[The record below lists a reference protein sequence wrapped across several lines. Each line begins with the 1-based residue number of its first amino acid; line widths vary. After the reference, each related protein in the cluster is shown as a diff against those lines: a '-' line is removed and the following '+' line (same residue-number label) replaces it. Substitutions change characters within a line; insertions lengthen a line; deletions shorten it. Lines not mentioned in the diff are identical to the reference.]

1 MGSRLTVDITSSVNE
16 GANSTALGA
25 HGGSGL
31 SALGGVIRLHEIGPD
46 APPIAHAIKLELFAN
61 QYYYGGGPQKRKLQ
75 PPSPSNGGRTQ
86 YVWPATGSDSYTWA
100 ACGLGSRCLAYHGTN
115 EHLAP
120 GSLLALPE
128 AVASSLI
135 PKLKTVPGARVAAAF
150 RDYGGYIIDDTASD
164 SASLSW
170 ESGADDVFR
179 LTYNMTLNTAGGP
192 WYDDLVAIFQGLHV
206 VVNNKPSSIGGGG
219 KPRRPPLPPLCNK
232 GDDDDSRVA
241 NLTTVFRAGE
251 DGFGCMRYPQLHSVQ
266 DTLYVFVECYNA
278 SGDHCDA
285 SRMGFPVLANCHA
298 YGNVCYKRS
307 LDPTGTRWGPLQV
320 VPINGSGTM
329 MWARGHGTLYLPE
342 LHQICLHFNGG
353 SVYGNNGLDGPPGG
367 ARHKQCLDLR
377 TGRWTEPTN
386 LDSQIPE
393 CKDFL
398 GARQGNIVLPSGRQ
412 LWSQWSFGS
421 VDRGGKHV
429 GNEGRVCVYG
439 SDDGV
444 NWKTFTMLN
453 GTAEGAM
460 VYLPENDSVYFSAM
474 PPCPACRANRARV
487 AGWSTDSGGSFALR
501 RDSSAPLDPV
511 GDAIPGPLLQAHGEL
526 IFALP
531 LGNGSRYGGSNTD
544 HGDRLN
550 MAVHASPD
558 GGVRWTRSLQVSGG
572 YGGYGGLSTLP
583 GDDDSFALVFEA
595 GPLPGMICAGACSI
609 RFTSVRYDFGPASKT
624 DDASVGVQIFQHS
637 EGPCTCI
644 GIPIVMRVQ
653 DTLLAFGQCRVGV
666 GWAKDD
672 GCYVKDPVPGDS
684 SACNGTC
691 IVLKRSVTG
700 GRTWSNL
707 SVVIN
712 GAFNMMPVFDSV
724 RGKLVVSFDTGG
736 AVDDKPFVQ
745 QPGAT
750 YATTATVGPGI
761 LSAAAWSPPT
771 KIFSFPGWA
780 SAPGPNVGVQLSGKA
795 GAAGRLV
802 FAGWANNTGRT
813 CVVVIWYSD
822 DGGETF
828 KKGAELPGA
837 CEAGLQEMSDG
848 RLLIL
853 ANDGSARDKGPC
865 PGDTLAHAFS
875 TTGGASFPQWQCDPA
890 LINADSQAG
899 LLVVNGTIVVSNP
912 GVNPVTCPPC
922 SLNMRVHA
930 SSDGGEH
937 FGLVREF
944 ASGGKV
950 WTGAG
955 NNGTAGGYS
964 SLTTLAGTT
973 ALGLAWETS
982 GPGSTCVG
990 SRCRVVFST
999 FGLPE

>member
-1 MGSRLTVDITSSVNE
+1 MGSRLTVDITSSANE

-46 APPIAHAIKLELFAN
+46 APPISHAIKLELFAN

-86 YVWPATGSDSYTWA
+86 YVWPATGSDAYTWA

-170 ESGADDVFR
+170 ESGADDVFQS
-179 LTYNMTLNTAGGP
+179 TYNMTLNTAGGP

-206 VVNNKPSSIGGGG
+206 VINNKPSSIGGGG
-219 KPRRPPLPPLCNK
+219 EPRRPPLPPLCGTSASHK
-232 GDDDDSRVA
+232 GDDDDSVP
-241 NLTTVFRAGE
+241 
-251 DGFGCMRYPQLHSVQ
+251 YIS
-266 DTLYVFVECYNA
+266 
-278 SGDHCDA
+278 
-285 SRMGFPVLANCHA
+285 
-298 YGNVCYKRS
+298 
-307 LDPTGTRWGPLQV
+307 QV
-320 VPINGSGTM
+320 
-329 MWARGHGTLYLPE
+329 
-342 LHQICLHFNGG
+342 
-353 SVYGNNGLDGPPGG
+353 
-367 ARHKQCLDLR
+367 
-377 TGRWTEPTN
+377 
-386 LDSQIPE
+386 
-393 CKDFL
+393 
-398 GARQGNIVLPSGRQ
+398 
-412 LWSQWSFGS
+412 
-421 VDRGGKHV
+421 
-429 GNEGRVCVYG
+429 
-439 SDDGV
+439 
-444 NWKTFTMLN
+444 
-453 GTAEGAM
+453 
-460 VYLPENDSVYFSAM
+460 
-474 PPCPACRANRARV
+474 
-487 AGWSTDSGGSFALR
+487 
-501 RDSSAPLDPV
+501 
-511 GDAIPGPLLQAHGEL
+511 
-526 IFALP
+526 
-531 LGNGSRYGGSNTD
+531 
-544 HGDRLN
+544 
-550 MAVHASPD
+550 
-558 GGVRWTRSLQVSGG
+558 
-572 YGGYGGLSTLP
+572 
-583 GDDDSFALVFEA
+583 
-595 GPLPGMICAGACSI
+595 
-609 RFTSVRYDFGPASKT
+609 
-624 DDASVGVQIFQHS
+624 FQHS

-672 GCYVKDPVPGDS
+672 GCYVKEPVPGDS

-691 IVLKRSVTG
+691 IVLKRSVTA

-750 YATTATVGPGI
+750 YATTASTVGPGI
-761 LSAAAWSPPT
+761 LSAAAWSPPRRL
-771 KIFSFPGWA
+771 FSFPGWA

-795 GAAGRLV
+795 GVGTAGRLV

-822 DGGETF
+822 DGGQTF
-828 KKGAELPGA
+828 ARGAELPGA

-875 TTGGASFPQWQCDPA
+875 TTGGASFSEWRCDPA

-899 LLVVNGTIVVSNP
+899 LLVVNGTVVVSNP
-912 GVNPVTCPPC
+912 GVNPATCPPC

-937 FGLVREF
+937 FGLVQEF

-950 WTGAG
+950 WTGVG

-990 SRCRVVFST
+990 SRCRVVFSA
-999 FGLPE
+999 FNLPG